1 MKLLLMDLHDDILY
15 EIISYLDVASI
26 GRLSCACRKIYRLC
40 QEDVVWRRI
49 ARRLVNIGKDDTSS
63 RIRCLPIKE
72 RCRISL
78 NWINGRCRDK
88 CLMKFGINLLPWLQL
103 EDQHL
108 FLTFGADICCYKLR
122 PNGEIPRSPRAL
134 CVGHQDDVCRFVK
147 KGPNLVSGGRD
158 GAVISWHVRT
168 GRIRHIYHGHTGD
181 VNCVDLKQDLILS
194 GSRDQTVKL
203 WSKDSGVCHYTV
215 HAQDRVWAVKFNP
228 WDSSF
233 ISGTAS
239 YFQITPLRLWDIQ
252 TGKLRQV
259 IGRSYRKGAG
269 ILDAH
274 FESPHCLLSCG
285 YDTYIRIWDIRH
297 NHNTSVLQFE
307 EPDDSAIY
315 CIQTDGKNLIASGS
329 SRYGVVRLWD
339 KRMTKCMQTFY
350 VGSHISSPVYSLKFN
365 STQMYVALA
374 NCLRRLDF
382 RSR

>member
-1 MKLLLMDLHDDILY
+1 
-15 EIISYLDVASI
+15 
-26 GRLSCACRKIYRLC
+26 
-40 QEDVVWRRI
+40 
-49 ARRLVNIGKDDTSS
+49 
-63 RIRCLPIKE
+63 
-72 RCRISL
+72 
-78 NWINGRCRDK
+78 
-88 CLMKFGINLLPWLQL
+88 MKFGINLLPWLQL